1 MASSKLGEDLT
12 CSICQ
17 NLYSDSTS
25 LICGHSCCPLCIT
38 ERLNTQDQSWYY
50 TCPQCGKRP
59 SLQRNTELT
68 QQVEKLQYEREKSDD
83 PSIPDIS
90 SYLQCELS
98 LSVALEAEKCPE
110 YNLPL
115 KYYCPQDS
123 AAIDRVWCLL
133 GRHSLN
139 EASKNKDEELT
150 RLKKLLSKKL
160 MGTSLQEKQSV
171 RLEEDPSQ
179 IMRAIEKKLRTTD
192 PLSVLKESG
201 QSNKA
206 RFHRNKRTDP
216 DLLSREMVR
225 SIGALLT
232 NIFPAGATDDGTVQN
247 VDAVLDS
254 KAPDSGSVGSGP
266 SANTEV
272 YRFWR
277 EDSRPGEDFKVA
289 QAGWREKEKVT
300 DSDWRRRP
308 RLRLTSAGRHICPET
323 GIQFVVKGPVVLEY
337 NVESWSSHM
346 TDTLRSQYET
356 VGPLFNVRIQE
367 GPDNVSA
374 VYLPHYLSPQC
385 YKQYKSYIKCVH
397 FKDNKMTVE
406 SPTRLAPCYAVL
418 ENPSF
423 SCLGALVEKLLTLI
437 TRPFTFHGVALIYCK
452 VDTTY
457 SFRLYV
463 MIDNEPRLQS
473 AINKEIGNDFHYICK
488 PPQTNP
494 VSAYKE
500 YMVQGPRGAVI
511 EPELYPYTGI
521 TVRDIGEE
529 IQLSIAERSN
539 GSIVWSRSL
548 RREDLDK
555 LRGVTTRSATSGR
568 SQRPSISDKKPCDL
582 TIGQVLGLLSK
593 DHFVDRHRVALIG
606 GIPLVAPLLDDLY
619 QYRLLTAEAYDTV
632 RSRTTAQEQVRQLL
646 GFVNS
651 WGNKDKDEI
660 LRSLRSHN
668 LPLVKN
674 LVRKENQ
681 AKGIMTSLVVVFL
694 IVSKFKSLKG

>member
-272 YRFWR
+272 YR
-277 EDSRPGEDFKVA
+277 
-289 QAGWREKEKVT
+289 
-300 DSDWRRRP
+300 
-308 RLRLTSAGRHICPET
+308 LRLTSAGRHICPET

-337 NVESWSSHM
+337 NVESWSNHM
-346 TDTLRSQYET
+346 TDTLRSRYET
-356 VGPLFNVRIQE
+356 VGPLFNVTVQE

-385 YKQYKSYIKCVH
+385 YDQYKTYIKCVH
-397 FKDNKMTVE
+397 FKDNKITLE
-406 SPTRLAPCYAVL
+406 SPTRLDPSYAVL
-418 ENPSF
+418 ENPTFSF
-423 SCLGALVEKLLTLI
+423 WGVLIEKILTFIPSLF
-437 TRPFTFHGVALIYCK
+437 PLDGVVLIYCK

-457 SFRLYV
+457 SFRLFA
-463 MIDNEPRLQS
+463 MIDNEPRLKR
-473 AINKEIGNDFHYICK
+473 AIDKQVGNEFHYISK
-488 PPQTNP
+488 PPQTSS
-494 VSAYKE
+494 VYRWKD
-500 YMVQGPRGAVI
+500 YVVQGPPGAVMEAEVI
-511 EPELYPYTGI
+511 RFKFSCPSKLYPYTGI

-539 GSIVWSRSL
+539 GNIVWSRSL
-548 RREDLDK
+548 RREDLDH
-555 LRGVTTRSATSGR
+555 LRGETAGSATNRR
-568 SQRPSISDKKPCDL
+568 SQQPPFPDQR
-582 TIGQVLGLLSK
+582 
-593 DHFVDRHRVALIG
+593 HFVDRHRAAPIGRVAPIPDREQLVDRHRVAPIPYEEHFVDRYRPALIQR
-606 GIPLVAPLLDDLY
+606 IALVAPILDDLL
-619 QYRLLTAEAYDTV
+619 QRRLLTREQYEIIF
-632 RSRTTAQEQVRQLL
+632 SRRISQDQMRELL
-646 GFVNS
+646 HFVEF
-651 WGNKDKDEI
+651 WGDEDKDQF
-660 LRSLRSHN
+660 LQSVRRHN
-668 LPLVKN
+668 PPVIRDLAGDFSP
-674 LVRKENQ
+674 
-681 AKGIMTSLVVVFL
+681 GIRVF
-694 IVSKFKSLKG
+694 

>member
-59 SLQRNTELT
+59 SLQTNTELT
-68 QQVEKLQYEREKSDD
+68 QQLEKLQYEREKSDD

-98 LSVALEAEKCPE
+98 LGVALEAEKCPE

-123 AAIDRVWCLL
+123 AAIDRRWCLL
-133 GRHSLN
+133 ARRSLN

-150 RLKKLLSKKL
+150 RLKKL

-216 DLLSREMVR
+216 DLPSRGMVR
-225 SIGALLT
+225 SIGAILT

-266 SANTEV
+266 SANTKV
-272 YRFWR
+272 Y
-277 EDSRPGEDFKVA
+277 
-289 QAGWREKEKVT
+289 
-300 DSDWRRRP
+300 
-308 RLRLTSAGRHICPET
+308 RLRLTSAGPHICPET

-337 NVESWSSHM
+337 NVESWSNHM
-346 TDTLRSQYET
+346 TDTLRSRYET
-356 VGPLFNVRIQE
+356 VGPLFNVTVLE

-385 YKQYKSYIKCVH
+385 YDQYKTYIKCVH
-397 FKDNKMTVE
+397 FKDNKITLE
-406 SPTRLAPCYAVL
+406 SPTRLDPSYAVL
-418 ENPSF
+418 ENPTFSF
-423 SCLGALVEKLLTLI
+423 WGAVIEKILTFIPSLF
-437 TRPFTFHGVALIYCK
+437 PLDGVVLIYCK
-452 VDTTY
+452 VDTSY
-457 SFRLYV
+457 SFRLFA
-463 MIDNEPRLQS
+463 MIDNEPRLKR
-473 AINKEIGNDFHYICK
+473 AIDKQVGNEFHYISK
-488 PPQTNP
+488 PPQTSS
-494 VSAYKE
+494 VYRWKE
-500 YMVQGPRGAVI
+500 YVVQGPPGAVMDAEVI
-511 EPELYPYTGI
+511 RFKFSCPSKLYPYTGI

-539 GSIVWSRSL
+539 GNIVWLRSL
-548 RREDLDK
+548 RREDLDH
-555 LRGVTTRSATSGR
+555 LRGETAGSATNRR
-568 SQRPSISDKKPCDL
+568 SQQPPFPDQR
-582 TIGQVLGLLSK
+582 
-593 DHFVDRHRVALIG
+593 HFVDRHRAAPIGRVAPIPDREQLVDRHGAAPIGRVAPIPDGEQFVGRHGAAPIPYEEHFVDRYRLDLIQR
-606 GIPLVAPLLDDLY
+606 IALVAPILDDLR
-619 QYRLLTAEAYDTV
+619 QRRLLTREQYDRV
-632 RSRTTAQEQVRQLL
+632 RMWRISQEQMRELL
-646 GFVNS
+646 YYVEA
-651 WGNKDKDEI
+651 WGDEDKDQF
-660 LRSLRSHN
+660 LQSVRRHN
-668 LPLVKN
+668 PPLIRD
-674 LVRKENQ
+674 L
-681 AKGIMTSLVVVFL
+681 AGDFSPGIRVF
-694 IVSKFKSLKG
+694 